1 MHLPLLQVQELQ
13 GHLEDLTEAFEI
25 MMLGPQ
31 LLPLPPDSTATSASK
46 SQPPPTAAPGLAAE
60 GSLSDVSPIPTARDA
75 KLSGRERGQGP
86 EMHAAEPDIGAM
98 LCAVIEQVCRSKYT
112 GILIDSRF
120 VYWEKIGARAGP
132 SGD

>member
-1 MHLPLLQVQELQ
+1 MQELQ

-46 SQPPPTAAPGLAAE
+46 SHPPPTAGPGLAAE

-75 KLSGRERGQGP
+75 KLSGRERGQGLDT
-86 EMHAAEPDIGAM
+86 HVAEPDIGAM
-98 LCAVIEQVCRSKYT
+98 LWAVIEQVGVGRST
-112 GILIDSRF
+112 GTLVASQA
-120 VYWEKIGARAGP
+120 VCWEGAGARAWSAG
-132 SGD
+132 G